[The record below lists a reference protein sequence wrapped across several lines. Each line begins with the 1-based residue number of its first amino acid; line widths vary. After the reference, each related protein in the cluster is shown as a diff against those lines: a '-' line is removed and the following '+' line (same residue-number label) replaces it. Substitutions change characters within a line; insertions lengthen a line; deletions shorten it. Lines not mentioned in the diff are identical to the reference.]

1 LIRERGQHM
10 DSTGHIKEN
19 ISIQAYNG
27 PAMVKKEENPTEDP
41 AIQDAYTR
49 DTAHGTPEHKGN
61 KLVAMFE
68 KYCLDMRVPS
78 ADKKPFTE
86 EEIETLVN
94 KLEPGDVLLISGDNY
109 PHWKF
114 LEKATLGSDFTH
126 AAIYE
131 GDGQFIE
138 ATCPEVIR
146 TDLRKDLD
154 RKLNFEVI
162 RPPYASKDD
171 VKAALDYSRAQLGKP
186 YETELD
192 FETDKELGCSELV
205 QRALKAMPHPIEVD
219 TRNVVGKKIVAP
231 DAFRD
236 IDGAQTIFSNRK
248 SFLSM
253 LLSKHYPVV
262 ACSAACAVLGSMA
275 TGPLGAIAGFIG
287 GGLLSI
293 AIGNKI
299 ETGTFGLYD
308 KS

>member
-1 LIRERGQHM
+1 VFT
-10 DSTGHIKEN
+10 TGPIKEN
-19 ISIQAYNG
+19 PSIPLRNI
-27 PAMVKKEENPTEDP
+27 PAEKKKKESTAEGN
-41 AIQDAYTR
+41 AIQDAYVR
-49 DTAHGTPEHKGN
+49 SGVPGAPEHKGN

-78 ADKKPFTE
+78 AEKKPFSSE
-86 EEIETLVN
+86 QIEALVN
-94 KLEPGDVLLISGDNY
+94 TLEPGDVLLISGDNY

-114 LEKATLGSDFTH
+114 LEKATLNSDFTH

-138 ATCPEVIR
+138 ATYPKVIR
-146 TDLRKDLD
+146 TDLRKELD

-219 TRNVVGKKIVAP
+219 TRNVFGKKIVAP

-248 SFLSM
+248 SFVSM
-253 LLSKHYPVV
+253 LLSKHYPVL
-262 ACSAACAVLGSMA
+262 ACSAACAVLASMA
-275 TGPLGAIAGFIG
+275 TGPMGAIAAFIG